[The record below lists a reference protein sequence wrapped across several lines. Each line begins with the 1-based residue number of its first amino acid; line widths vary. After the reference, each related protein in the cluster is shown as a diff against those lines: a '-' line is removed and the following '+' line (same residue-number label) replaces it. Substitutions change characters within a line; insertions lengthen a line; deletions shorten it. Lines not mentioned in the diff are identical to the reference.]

1 MAERQ
6 QKERELSPSL
16 YRGEIRAIGK
26 DSPLSKVIYQWYLDC
41 QDVNSG
47 SKAPKSAHRFIV
59 SPPVTVGQTSDI
71 SRELTLLL
79 LFNC

>member
-6 QKERELSPSL
+6 QKECELLSSL
-16 YRGEIRAIGK
+16 WRGEIRAIGK
-26 DSPLSKVIYQWYLDC
+26 DSQLSKVIYQWYLDC

-59 SPPVTVGQTSDI
+59 SPPVTAGQTSDI
-71 SRELTLLL
+71 SRELTSLSP
-79 LFNC
+79 FSC